1 MNYCKQCGKEIN
13 NNAKFCPNCGIP
25 VNSFSLVED
34 EYEDISSLNDD
45 YEEDFIQYKDPK
57 KKKNKI
63 IVAIIVFA
71 LLVVAV
77 SGGIFAKVTL
87 DQKEKLKENI
97 EITNVD
103 ITNYPNIVVSIKAN
117 NYPKS
122 LDVKNFT
129 LKENDTF
136 QKNLSLNMELEGND
150 YKISYKTSDESNS
163 GDRDIKVSYSEDNH
177 EVVVDGNYTAPKKSN
192 DSTTSSNSSTNG
204 NVVNTYDNNEVAIKQ
219 AIDNYEKSY
228 IRMVNSKDTYY
239 VRDAIDLSGGL
250 MNDFTNTVKSY
261 SEQGINEDLMD
272 YKIEKINK
280 ISDQQ
285 YEVTNYEKFHIS
297 YNKENKSVYTD
308 FRTVYVLNK
317 TSTGFKVY
325 SIKNID
331 KIGSK

>member
-13 NNAKFCPNCGIP
+13 NNSKFCPNCGTPI
-25 VNSFSLVED
+25 NSFSLVED
-34 EYEDISSLNDD
+34 EYEDISPLSDD
-45 YEEDFIQYKDPK
+45 YEEDFIEYKAPK
-57 KKKNKI
+57 KKKNKM

-77 SGGIFAKVTL
+77 SGGIFAKVIL
-87 DQKEKLKENI
+87 DQKEKLKESI

-103 ITNYPNIVVSIKAN
+103 VTNYPSIVVSIKAN
-117 NYPKS
+117 NYTKS

-150 YKISYKTSDESNS
+150 YKISYKTSDESKS
-163 GDRDIKVSYSEDNH
+163 GDRNIKVSYSEDDH
-177 EVVVDGNYTAPKKSN
+177 EVVVDGKYTAPKKSN
-192 DSTTSSNSSTNG
+192 DSIATSDSSN

-239 VRDAIDLSGGL
+239 IRDAIDLSGGL
-250 MNDFTNTVKSY
+250 MSEFTNTIKSY

-280 ISDQQ
+280 INDQQ
-285 YEVTNYEKFHIS
+285 YEVTNYEKFYIS
-297 YNKENKSVYTD
+297 YNKEKKSLYTD
-308 FRTVYVLNK
+308 FRTVYVLSK

-325 SIKNID
+325 SMKNID
-331 KIGSK
+331 NLGNK